1 MDMRMF
7 HWWDTS
13 PWSWVIT
20 GLCSAG
26 FLYVL
31 PGLPTITKLN
41 PVLVAEAKIGSAL
54 LVAGVLLLL
63 AAPAIQDLLGWWT
76 LGFAPISETVILMG
90 VILLAHAIGETI
102 ADARDQALEDDT
114 IDPCKPS
121 FASNYRWKG

>member
-20 GLCSAG
+20 GLCSAA

-31 PGLPTITKLN
+31 PGLPKITKLN

-63 AAPAIQDLLGWWT
+63 AAPAIQDVLGWWT

-102 ADARDQALEDDT
+102 ADARDQALEEDT
-114 IDPCKPS
+114 VDPYKSS
-121 FASNYRWKG
+121 FSSNYRWKG

>member
-1 MDMRMF
+1 
-7 HWWDTS
+7 
-13 PWSWVIT
+13 
-20 GLCSAG
+20 
-26 FLYVL
+26 
-31 PGLPTITKLN
+31 
-41 PVLVAEAKIGSAL
+41 VAEAKIGSAL